1 MGFTKL
7 DEGIVFS
14 SIMGEDDSVFK
25 VWAVFMATCKENGI
39 SPISPVFISSVTK
52 KTIEEVMRCIGIL
65 ESPDPISRSTAEGG
79 RRIRRVDGGYFLIN
93 YKKYREFTYSSSP
106 KALKQRRYREKLK
119 KVTDSNALPSK
130 VTDGNISASAS
141 VSASVKGEEG
151 MGEEENK
158 NKPYIPLSEL
168 LRDRIK
174 QSGTDALFK
183 DKDLISWSN
192 DFRLMVEQ
200 DGRTVDQIKTKIEAV
215 FADSFWSK
223 QIRSAGT
230 LREKWKLGRL
240 DRLSWAT
247 SEANSETD
255 AQEVERTPEPT
266 DPYKRFLCKSE
277 MLPATQVMLWLQRKW
292 EKAFGRTDCGT
303 EPWFGRDQR
312 ENNETYHKAWDLMT
326 AAKTPEQGKQAFI
339 EINKLFEVNDD
350 Y

>member
-52 KTIEEVMRCIGIL
+52 KTIDEVMRCIGIL
-65 ESPDPISRSTAEGG
+65 ESPDPISRSIAEDG

-106 KALKQRRYREKLK
+106 KALKQRRYRERLK
-119 KVTDSNALPSK
+119 NVTDSNALPYK

-141 VSASVKGEEG
+141 ESASVKGEEG

-158 NKPYIPLSEL
+158 NSTYLPLSEL
-168 LRDRIK
+168 LRDKIK
-174 QSGTDALFK
+174 QSGTDAIFK
-183 DKDLISWSN
+183 ETDLIKWN
-192 DFRLMVEQ
+192 NHFRLMVEQ
-200 DGRTVDQIKTKIEAV
+200 DGRTVDQIKAKITAV
-215 FADSFWSK
+215 FEDQFWSK

-240 DRLSWAT
+240 DRLSGAIGID
-247 SEANSETD
+247 NSETD
-255 AQEVERTPEPT
+255 AQGVEKEPEPT
-266 DPYKRFLCKSE
+266 DPWKRFLGTSTMNPSTKAE
-277 MLPATQVMLWLQRKW
+277 NYLIKIW
-292 EKAFGRTDCGT
+292 ERTFGNQDYKT
-303 EPWFGRDQR
+303 EPWYGGAWTEDQ
-312 ENNETYHKAWDLMT
+312 YKKAWEVLSVVKDKKQ
-326 AAKTPEQGKQAFI
+326 AAKTFDKI
-339 EINKLFEVNDD
+339 HRLFEVNDD